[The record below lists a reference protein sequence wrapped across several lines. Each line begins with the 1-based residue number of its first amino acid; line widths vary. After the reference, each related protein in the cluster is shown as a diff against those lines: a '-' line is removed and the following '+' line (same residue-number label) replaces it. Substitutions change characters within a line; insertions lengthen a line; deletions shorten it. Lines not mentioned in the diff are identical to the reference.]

1 MPRMP
6 WANSR
11 PFILLTCA
19 VLSAISRLRSRWERR
34 RSSSSTLVAKYMQRT
49 HRRGPSTTWRSFLRQ
64 HGSEIWACD
73 FFCVRT
79 ITFRTLYVFFVI
91 DHASRQVLHVEV
103 TPNPTASWAAQQM
116 VECCAWDRK
125 PPRFLVRDRDS
136 CYGTA
141 FDRRV
146 RNIGVAQVR
155 TPFRSP
161 RANAIAER
169 WVRSVRT
176 ECLDHVFIFNE
187 RHLPNMSAISTT
199 GAR

>member
-1 MPRMP
+1 
-6 WANSR
+6 
-11 PFILLTCA
+11 
-19 VLSAISRLRSRWERR
+19 
-34 RSSSSTLVAKYMQRT
+34 MQRT

-91 DHASRQVLHVEV
+91 DHASRQVLHVHV

-116 VECCAWDRK
+116 VECCAWDRR
-125 PPRFLVRDRDS
+125 PPRFLVYDRDS
-136 CYGTA
+136 CYGAT
-141 FDRRV
+141 FHRRV
-146 RNIGVAQVR
+146 RNIGIAQVR

-169 WVRSVRT
+169 WVRSIRT
-176 ECLDHVFIFNE
+176 ECLDHVRVAVPSSARLKVDLE
-187 RHLPNMSAISTT
+187 YMLLPMCRHLFSWDIGWRDAVTAKPLAVGSRRRANGLAKHTCK
-199 GAR
+199 

>member
-1 MPRMP
+1 MKRIVICYDGT
-6 WANSR
+6 WN
-11 PFILLTCA
+11 A
-19 VLSAISRLRSRWERR
+19 VTDPDAVTNVVRLGQAVRKVSKKDGKPQMVYYNAGVGSGGPVDRF
-34 RSSSSTLVAKYMQRT
+34 LGGVFGVGL
-49 HRRGPSTTWRSFLRQ
+49 HRRGPSSRWRSFLRQ

-91 DHASRQVLHVEV
+91 DHTSRQVLHVEV

-136 CYGTA
+136 CYGAT

-146 RNIGVAQVR
+146 RNIGIAQVR

-161 RANAIAER
+161 RA
-169 WVRSVRT
+169 
-176 ECLDHVFIFNE
+176 
-187 RHLPNMSAISTT
+187 
-199 GAR
+199 